1 MWVWNVYWFW
11 LRIKPRGRCGRNEP
25 NKPSPPALPRPVQ
38 LLVDHSPFRIVHTL
52 SQVKLHHVNSDN
64 TWIITYIVFWHG
76 HKPGEYWWRPNEG
89 FSVKKFS
96 FCEAPPRNIEVVGG
110 CFLRGPSYYEAS
122 SLEKKKKCSSKTL
135 LFQTKMV
142 KFFTTMGVAQLAVIC
157 SIIFKGI
164 FLRIFED
171 VRQIYYLKY

>member
-1 MWVWNVYWFW
+1 M
-11 LRIKPRGRCGRNEP
+11 
-25 NKPSPPALPRPVQ
+25 
-38 LLVDHSPFRIVHTL
+38 
-52 SQVKLHHVNSDN
+52 
-64 TWIITYIVFWHG
+64 
-76 HKPGEYWWRPNEG
+76 
-89 FSVKKFS
+89 KKFS

-171 VRQIYYLKY
+171 VRQIYYYKILVRCDISIYTTCIRSRIVCLMAGMGPEYNLIIADLIVASILKSQTTSNKKNTRVDIFESESHFRILLKRLKKICVTHF